1 MIRDITIG
9 QYYNGESLIHRLDAR
24 SKLFITLIYA
34 ITLFFCNDLYMLVF
48 ATAFLVVYIG
58 LSKVPFSYMI
68 RGLKVV
74 WIFIAFTALFSL
86 FNGSGEVLLTI
97 WRFHIT
103 TGSLYTTIKV
113 TVRLVYLILG
123 SAVMT
128 YTTMPMSLAA
138 GLESALGFLKV
149 FRIPVAELAM
159 ILTIA
164 FRFIP
169 VFMEEL
175 DKIMKAQLSRGADF
189 ESGNIFK
196 RIKSY
201 IPVFIPLFVSAIR
214 RATDLA
220 EAMDARCFHGGEG
233 RSRMNPLRY
242 ERADYFAYAIMFL
255 YAGAI
260 IGYRMMGF
268 VV

>member
-9 QYYNGESLIHRLDAR
+9 QYYNATSLIHRLDAR
-24 SKLFITLIYA
+24 SKLFITLVYA
-34 ITLFFCNDLYMLVF
+34 ITLFFCDDLYMLIA
-48 ATAFLVVYIG
+48 ATAFLAVYIG
-58 LSKVPFSYMI
+58 LAKVPFTYMV

-86 FNGSGEVLLTI
+86 FNGSGDILFTVWKL
-97 WRFHIT
+97 HIT

-138 GLESALGFLKV
+138 GLEAALGFLKV
-149 FRIPVAELAM
+149 FKVPVAELAM
-159 ILTIA
+159 MLTIA
-164 FRFIP
+164 LRFIP

-189 ESGNIFK
+189 ESGNILK

-201 IPVFIPLFVSAIR
+201 TPVFIPLFVSAIR
-214 RATDLA
+214 RAADLA

-233 RSRMNPLRY
+233 RSRMTPLKY
-242 ERADYFAYAIMFL
+242 EKEDYFAYIIMLL
-255 YAGAI
+255 YT
-260 IGYRMMGF
+260 
-268 VV
+268 VVIVAHRFCF

>member
-1 MIRDITIG
+1 M
-9 QYYNGESLIHRLDAR
+9 
-24 SKLFITLIYA
+24 
-34 ITLFFCNDLYMLVF
+34 
-48 ATAFLVVYIG
+48 
-58 LSKVPFSYMI
+58 
-68 RGLKVV
+68 V

-86 FNGSGEVLLTI
+86 FNGSGEVLFTI
-97 WRFHIT
+97 WKLHIT
-103 TGSLYTTIKV
+103 TGSLYTTIRV
-113 TVRLVYLILG
+113 TVRLIYLILG

-149 FRIPVAELAM
+149 FKIPVAELAM

-164 FRFIP
+164 LRFIP

-189 ESGNIFK
+189 ESGNIF
-196 RIKSY
+196 RRVKSY
-201 IPVFIPLFVSAIR
+201 IPVLIPLFVSAIR

-220 EAMDARCFHGGEG
+220 EAMDARCFYGGEG

-242 ERADYFAYAIMFL
+242 ERADYFAYAIIDFICGCHWGVSIFEL
-255 YAGAI
+255 EERQYDKLAL
-260 IGYRMMGF
+260 F
-268 VV
+268 VYQ